1 MSDAKGDPERLPPGY
16 VYIYPGNVRPGDFV
30 MWRKGRTWHR
40 VTGVLDGDPPLIE
53 TAYRGTE
60 TRGLTLNV
68 RFAIR
73 EHLAMPRW
81 MEWMEPDE

>member
-1 MSDAKGDPERLPPGY
+1 MRLL
-16 VYIYPGNVRPGDFV
+16 VRRQEPWDGGVSTPLSAAIADLLAEV
-30 MWRKGRTWHR
+30 P
-40 VTGVLDGDPPLIE
+40 TGVLDGDPPLIE